1 MHRRGGDGANTQK
14 HNKITPKDEK
24 PPFLTLIRKMEE
36 LWKNLKPPFDDY
48 SISNFGHIR
57 NKRGKEIKPYAH
69 QSSKNNADYVYPM
82 VHINIRRKGQK
93 MRMLSSLSGEVYKAF
108 GDGDCPDGIVVY
120 HRDGDKWNCRI
131 DNLFVAKAYTTP
143 PTQEQVEI
151 YESQVIPCVKHIIK
165 IRKFNDFADIIDVDN
180 IIGESCLKIWIYLS
194 QYKDGTSFY
203 QFCKRYVEFAFLEEW
218 KKKAKEREYVKN
230 YLQNHGSVI

>member
-1 MHRRGGDGANTQK
+1 MCIVRNR
-14 HNKITPKDEK
+14 
-24 PPFLTLIRKMEE
+24 PFSLLYKKMEE
-36 LWKNLKPPFDDY
+36 EWKKLKPPFDDY
-48 SISNFGHIR
+48 QISNFGRIKNRH
-57 NKRGKEIKPYAH
+57 GKEIKPYAH
-69 QSSKNNADYVYPM
+69 KSIDEYVYPM
-82 VHINIRRKGQK
+82 VHINIRRKDGNA
-93 MRMLSSLSGEVYKAF
+93 RMLSSLAGEVYKAF
-108 GDGDCPDGIVVY
+108 GDGNCPDRMKVF

-131 DNLFVAKAYTTP
+131 DNLFISKGLTTP
-143 PTQEQVEI
+143 PTKEQVEI

-165 IRKFNDFADIIDVDN
+165 IRKLNDFADIIDVDN

-230 YLQNHGSVI
+230 NLQNHGSII